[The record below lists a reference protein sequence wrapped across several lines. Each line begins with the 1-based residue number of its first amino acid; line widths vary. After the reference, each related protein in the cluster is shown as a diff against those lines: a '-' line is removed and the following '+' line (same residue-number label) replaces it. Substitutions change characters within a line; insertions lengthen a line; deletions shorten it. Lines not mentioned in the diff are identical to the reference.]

1 MKAILFLL
9 TIGFAVT
16 AAAQTYK
23 WSDERGVTTYGS
35 KPPPGVPAQ
44 LVDTQPRGPAEL
56 SPTDQK
62 KVEDEARRRAAIQ
75 PPPPPPTPPVAV
87 APPLRGMA
95 FDTYIRLERGM
106 SEGELVLRA
115 GSPDHVST
123 EDAPWGFARLYYYMP
138 TATDPFT
145 TVVTLRGGRIE
156 RLERTRKF

>member
-1 MKAILFLL
+1 MRPVFLL
-9 TIGFAVT
+9 LAAGFAAT

-23 WSDERGVTTYGS
+23 WTDERGVTTYGS

-44 LVDTQPRGPAEL
+44 LVDAQPRGPAEL
-56 SPTDQK
+56 SPEQQK
-62 KVEDEARRRAAIQ
+62 KVEAEARRRAAIQ

-87 APPLRGMA
+87 APAARGMP

-123 EDAPWGFARLYYYMP
+123 EEAPWGFARLYYYMP

>member
-1 MKAILFLL
+1 MGVVLFALA
-9 TIGFAVT
+9 TA

-23 WSDERGVTTYGS
+23 WTDERGVTTYGT
-35 KPPPGVPAQ
+35 KPPPGVKAQ
-44 LVDTQPRGPAEL
+44 PVDTQPRGPAEL
-56 SPTDQK
+56 SPEDQK
-62 KVEDEARRRAAIQ
+62 RVEAEARRRAAIQ
-75 PPPPPPTPPVAV
+75 PPPPPPPAPVAV
-87 APPLRGMA
+87 APPVRGMP

-123 EDAPWGFARLYYYMP
+123 EDAPWGYARVYYYMP

-145 TVVTLRGGRIE
+145 TVVTLRSGRIE